1 MGRLYLLFKT
11 DEFVVKDIVA
21 VHESLEVVLHCSKII
36 MGWLSTKNMGKAGKL
51 T

>member
-21 VHESLEVVLHCSKII
+21 VHESLEVLLAYDKINI
-36 MGWLSTKNMGKAGKL
+36 IIYC
-51 T
+51 